1 MIGGLNLGGGL
12 EAMMTLEGGT
22 DGDAFV
28 AFLEHVLGPTL
39 LRGDLVVMDNA
50 GAHGD
55 GRVPE
60 VLAKFGAK
68 PVFQPPYS
76 PDLNR
81 IELAW
86 AHLKDFLR
94 SAKTRTVD
102 ALNDHIAWG
111 MEYVRSLYQLPSP
124 PLTIAMQGG
133 SSQSNPAISTST
145 PHSLTA
151 FRTNSLNASGPCPGR
166 TSSGHVG
173 ARP

>member
-1 MIGGLNLGGGL
+1 MIGGLNLRRGL

-39 LRGDLVVMDNA
+39 LPGDLVVMDNA
-50 GAHGD
+50 GAHRD
-55 GRVPE
+55 PRVPE
-60 VLAKFGAK
+60 VLARFGAK

-76 PDLNR
+76 PDLNP

-111 MEYVRSLYQLPSP
+111 MELVTAEMARAFYRHCGYAAQL
-124 PLTIAMQGG
+124 T
-133 SSQSNPAISTST
+133 
-145 PHSLTA
+145 
-151 FRTNSLNASGPCPGR
+151 
-166 TSSGHVG
+166 
-173 ARP
+173 